1 MEINFITMIK
11 PKIDKLVAKHTRQME
26 SFTSLKRIFKKKKC
40 LKSDQ
45 KAEGEKGGGGL

>member
-1 MEINFITMIK
+1 MIK
-11 PKIDKLVAKHTRQME
+11 PKVDKLVAKHTRQME
-26 SFTSLKRIFKKKKC
+26 SFTSLKRIFLKKKC